1 MNVATTPGGAKW
13 KSGKQGCR
21 KGRTR
26 MAAPTDAATKTEP
39 KHWLNLRGIDAAKA
53 GLALYIVGMLT
64 SGLYYARFHILA
76 LDFTRIQ
83 SIVVGVYLMGIYLVA
98 PAASVWLVRHLSRF
112 RLVRVTAC
120 ILLIAAIDTGLFRLL
135 KPSHRAYVWGV
146 STTLALQLLLFV
158 DWGAVWKSLL
168 TRRLDFQ
175 LMHQPTRARMVGWG
189 LVVCLHFSAMWFP
202 RIPGNFAGGT
212 PIYVQV
218 FTSTPGLPDSRFLP
232 IKNHPQLNGEM
243 DSYRLWL
250 LFQTDTDVYLLD
262 SLPSKGTLID
272 DDVMRIPRD
281 QVIRMDYNTVPQ

>member
-1 MNVATTPGGAKW
+1 MEAAK
-13 KSGKQGCR
+13 K
-21 KGRTR
+21 
-26 MAAPTDAATKTEP
+26 TDTAATAEAR
-39 KHWLNLRGIDAAKA
+39 HWLNLRGIDAAKV

-83 SIVVGVYLMGIYLVA
+83 SIVVGVYLVAIYLA
-98 PAASVWLVRHLSRF
+98 TPAACVWLVRHLSRY

-120 ILLIAAIDTGLFRLL
+120 ILLLAAMDVGLFRLL
-135 KPSHRAYVWGV
+135 KPSLRAFEYGV
-146 STTLALQLLLFV
+146 FTTLALQLILFV
-158 DWGAVWKSLL
+158 DWVAVWKSLL

-175 LMHQPTRARMVGWG
+175 LMHQPTRARLVGWG

-202 RIPGNFAGGT
+202 RIPGSFAGGT

-218 FTSTPGLPDSRFLP
+218 FTSTPGLPDLRFQT
-232 IKNHPQLNGEM
+232 IKNHPQINGEM
-243 DSYRLWL
+243 DSYSLWL

-262 SLPSKGTLID
+262 RLPSKGTLID